1 MPSPSNPTLPINNQ
15 HYNALRII
23 LLYFILRNTLFYNT
37 KQGARPK
44 APPHLSISEVPFSDW
59 SEDVFSRVAQ
69 TNVCAI
75 EKTFSTAQA
84 LRVA

>member
-1 MPSPSNPTLPINNQ
+1 MVD
-15 HYNALRII
+15 
-23 LLYFILRNTLFYNT
+23 
-37 KQGARPK
+37 KV
-44 APPHLSISEVPFSDW
+44 SISEVPFSDW